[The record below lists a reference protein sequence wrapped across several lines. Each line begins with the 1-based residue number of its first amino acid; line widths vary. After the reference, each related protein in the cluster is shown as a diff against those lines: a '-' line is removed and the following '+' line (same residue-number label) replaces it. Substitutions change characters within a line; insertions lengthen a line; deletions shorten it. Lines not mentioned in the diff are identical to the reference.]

1 MKRSCFILSGL
12 ALASA
17 SAFSSPWIDA
27 GESHLKHS
35 IDLLVSAGVIQRPV
49 NQYPLMW
56 NGLVD
61 DLIKADSAQLP
72 EDAQFALQHVKHALE
87 QAKRDTHSGIITH
100 YSDEQTMPAG
110 FGQQTRSRSGISS
123 YGQITG
129 SNVSARVQVNYADNP
144 QDGKQVNHHGSH
156 LAVLLGDWAFSAE
169 RLDYWWGPGNENA
182 LLLSNNAAPM
192 KALRI
197 SRANTNYSGP
207 RFLSF
212 IGPWQI
218 TAIAAKQRPQ
228 LAVDNEKDFWG
239 IRVSA
244 FPLPGLEVSYATT
257 ASDFVYRTDPQ
268 DETQHQQRLSS
279 IDVKYASRI
288 AGMPVAFY
296 GEVSGDNDQGA
307 LPDNGAFTLGAETFW
322 GTSEYRIKSYLE
334 YSDTETNCQ
343 AQQASFQCHFATAG
357 EGADYRER
365 DRWLGAH
372 MGPQATSVSLGA
384 NYYGMGGYGGYA
396 KVKRLQ
402 FDTLNIDRDLLQV
415 GYQQGLFNGLLKL
428 DLAHWRDK
436 GATDSNNETS
446 ASVSWEYRF

>member
-1 MKRSCFILSGL
+1 MKNQFFMLSGL
-12 ALASA
+12 MLASA
-17 SAFSSPWIDA
+17 QAFASPWIEA
-27 GESHLKHS
+27 EQSNLKHS

-61 DLIKADSAQLP
+61 DLANTDPSALP
-72 EDAQFALQHVKHALE
+72 DDVQFALLHVNHALE
-87 QAKRDTHSGIITH
+87 QAKRDRLSGVKAH

-123 YGQITG
+123 FGQLTG
-129 SNVSARVQVNYADNP
+129 SNVSARVQVNYADDP
-144 QDGKQVNHHGSH
+144 QDGKHVNHHGSH

-182 LLLSNNAAPM
+182 LMLSNNAAPM

-207 RFLSF
+207 SFLSF

-218 TAIAAKQRPQ
+218 TAIAAKQRP
-228 LAVDNEKDFWG
+228 LLDVDNEKDFWG
-239 IRVSA
+239 FRVSA
-244 FPLPGLEVSYATT
+244 SPIAGLELAYATT
-257 ASDFVYRTDPQ
+257 ASDFVYQVDAQ
-268 DETQHQQRLSS
+268 DETQAQQRLSS

-288 AGMPVAFY
+288 ASVPVAFY
-296 GEVSGDNDQGA
+296 GELSGENDQGA
-307 LPDNGAFTLGAETFW
+307 LPAHRNFTLGTEAFW
-322 GTSEYRIKSYLE
+322 GTVEYRIKSYLE
-334 YSDTETNCQ
+334 YSDTETDCQ
-343 AQQASFQCHFATAG
+343 AQQVSFQCHFATKG
-357 EGADYRER
+357 KGADYQER
-365 DRWLGAH
+365 GRWLGAH
-372 MGPQATSVSLGA
+372 MGPQAKSLSLGA

-396 KVKRLQ
+396 KLKRLE
-402 FDTLNIDRDLLQV
+402 FSTLDIDRDLLQV

-428 DLAHWRDK
+428 DLAYWRDK
-436 GATDSNNETS
+436 GTTDSNNETS